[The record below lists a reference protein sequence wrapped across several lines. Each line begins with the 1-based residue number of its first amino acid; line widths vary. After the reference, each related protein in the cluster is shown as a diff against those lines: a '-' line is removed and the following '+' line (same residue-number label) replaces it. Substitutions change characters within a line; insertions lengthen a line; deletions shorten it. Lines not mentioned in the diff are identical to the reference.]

1 MDENIRSQLRL
12 PAALHEQLKDEALR
26 SGRSLNSEIVHRL
39 AQSLIQ
45 PRPVSAPDDF
55 VTSMADRLAD
65 PANREHLRSIVSLLV
80 APDDKAKK

>member
-26 SGRSLNSEIVHRL
+26 SGRSLNSEIVHR
-39 AQSLIQ
+39 SLIQ